1 MNRFLR
7 LPEVLK
13 RVPYSRPTLY
23 RKIAASRF
31 PKSYD
36 LDGNGRTVAWLE
48 SEIEAWIAERL
59 EAARNAKVA

>member
-7 LPEVLK
+7 LPEVMR

-23 RKIAASRF
+23 RKIAAGRF
-31 PKSYD
+31 PKPYD

-48 SEIEAWIAERL
+48 SEIEAWIVERVDST
-59 EAARNAKVA
+59 RNTKVA